1 MTNYIRRAIWVLCLL
16 TVLAPR
22 SEAQEVTGGNVL
34 AGRVSDELGG
44 VLVDATVEITSLA
57 GDRVATA
64 TTDRDGSFRVSL
76 PAAAAFRVLVHHDA
90 FDDAVVDV
98 GAAQL
103 ARGEVLDVVLAVGRF
118 VERVSVEAAPREQ
131 AFAPQSPQNPYRVPL
146 SAATIS
152 QVLTASQIQS
162 LKPVSVFDLL
172 NNTTGAFSTSSG
184 KKGFSGARIRGDSN
198 LVWIVDGAYLPSQV
212 AGRILQALPV
222 NAIEQMEVIRGSSSL
237 TLAPM
242 VGFSNPSGSP
252 TDGFIIIRTKRS
264 QRSNGSAR
272 VAFESNATPAANVL
286 AGTTFGKPRTTGA
299 RSLGYLSGTV
309 SYLDTAGPD
318 GRLANGHAYNVA
330 RHSTSGLVKAGVTQ
344 GFFNVDATWFHDH
357 SRFQV
362 PNSALV
368 ASTGAADNWEM
379 RPSRT
384 DMLVAAGNLAWS
396 RRQTTLFAISHN
408 RSNQKLNG
416 AGSLANLNFE
426 DGGLL
431 NENRTTHVN
440 LRHVA
445 DISGVRVS
453 AGGDLMRWHTPTGQ
467 NSYEGIERREQI
479 IGLFS
484 QVERSLLRNRV
495 ALDASVRR
503 DQVRVLNGVDYFT
516 GGAQPPQPLPLVTN
530 RLLAPAVFFT
540 AGANAHVTPWL
551 SLLGRVGRN
560 RQSDSNINPAPGVS
574 LEPETQSKWEAGV
587 EGHIGGNLTAMVT
600 AFHRGVQNE
609 KSISG
614 YTYTRNNGTLAVCST
629 AAVPTTGLTAP
640 ATSLQPCYAQS
651 DTTREG
657 LEFVVEGGWAAQ
669 GRYRA
674 GFTRMTTLEDSANI
688 VQRTTPRNVF
698 DVSLTQGWQLFS
710 VTVSVK
716 RVSLFEGRR
725 PAGGADTAYYPL
737 GDYTRV
743 DSSLGRSFIVG
754 GKAYRM
760 TVYGRNLGD
769 VRYQSVA
776 GFPDV
781 GRVMGTDLTLTF

>member
-1 MTNYIRRAIWVLCLL
+1 MGAEI
-16 TVLAPR
+16 
-22 SEAQEVTGGNVL
+22 Q
-34 AGRVSDELGG
+34 VSG
-44 VLVDATVEITSLA
+44 AA
-57 GDRVATA
+57 GDRVAVA
-64 TTDRDGSFRVSL
+64 ATDRDGSFHINL
-76 PAAAAFRVLVHHDA
+76 PAAASFHVVVHHDA
-90 FDDAVVDV
+90 FDDAVLDV

-103 ARGEVLDVVLAVGRF
+103 ERGEVLDVVLAVGRF
-118 VERVSVEAAPREQ
+118 VERVSVDGAPREQ
-131 AFAPQSPQNPYRVPL
+131 AFASQSPQNPYRVPL

-152 QVLTASQIQS
+152 QVLTASQIQA

-252 TDGFIIIRTKRS
+252 TDGFIIIRTRRS
-264 QRSNGSAR
+264 QRSNGSVR
-272 VAFESNATPAANVL
+272 FAFESNQTPAANAL
-286 AGTTFGKPRTTGA
+286 AGTTFGKPRATGA
-299 RSLGYLSGTV
+299 RSLGYV
-309 SYLDTAGPD
+309 SATASFFDTAGPD
-318 GRLANGHAYNVA
+318 SRLSNGHAYNVA
-330 RHSTSGLVKAGVTQ
+330 RHSTSALVKAGLTQ

-368 ASTGAADNWEM
+368 ASAGAADNWEM

-396 RRQTTLFAISHN
+396 RRQTTLFAVSYN
-408 RSNQKLNG
+408 QSNQKLNG

-431 NENRTTHVN
+431 NENRTIHINV
-440 LRHVA
+440 RHVA
-445 DISGVRVS
+445 DISGFRLS

-467 NSYEGIERREQI
+467 NSYEGIERRERI
-479 IGLFS
+479 TGLFT
-484 QVERSLLRNRV
+484 QVERSMLRNRV

-503 DQVRVLNGVDYFT
+503 DQVRILNGVDYFT

-530 RLLAPAVFFT
+530 RSLAPAVFFT
-540 AGANAHVTPWL
+540 AGANAQLTPWL

-560 RQSDSNINPAPGVS
+560 RQSDSNINPVPGVA
-574 LEPETQSKWEAGV
+574 LAPETQSKWEAGV
-587 EGHIGGNLTAMVT
+587 EGHLGSVVTAMVT

-629 AAVPTTGLTAP
+629 AAVPVAGATAP
-640 ATSLQPCYAQS
+640 ATSLQSCYTQS

-657 LEFVVEGGWAAQ
+657 LEFVVEGGWPAQ
-669 GRYRA
+669 GHYRA
-674 GFTRMTTLEDSANI
+674 GFTRMTTLEDSANL

-698 DVSLTQGWQLFS
+698 DLSLTQGWQLFS
-710 VTVSVK
+710 ATVSVK
-716 RVSLFEGRR
+716 RVSSFEGRR

-737 GDYTRV
+737 GEFTRV
-743 DSSLGRSFIVG
+743 DASLGRSFIVA
-754 GKAYRM
+754 GKAYRA

-781 GRVMGTDLTLTF
+781 GRVFGADLTLTF